1 MMIKLIDI
9 ALFVLQHLVN
19 KIVDAMKALKNC
31 KLAVYNKQVEAIE
44 EAIYKA
50 KEARIALTDHIE
62 WLEFEKKEVKKNIN
76 LLTH

>member
-1 MMIKLIDI
+1 MMIKLIDFT
-9 ALFVLQHLVN
+9 LYVLQSLIT
-19 KIVDAMKALKNC
+19 KIVDAMQALKQC

-44 EAIYKA
+44 QAIFKA
-50 KEARIALTDHIE
+50 KEARIALTDRIE